1 MCWEYGCCAFVTYA
15 SVVIYFFSLSLL
27 LWWGCCLFSASKG
40 KAWFRIWKCS
50 CFLQSSHNW
59 YSPVCFHTVSS
70 IAVRGCPPCADAVD
84 ASLPLPRVFIM
95 LSRSGQIKYKLEARE
110 RLRNQSWCKNVW
122 SLWGLKFWN
131 AWKFGQIGAIENSIA
146 YLEEKKKI
154 KTYMVFAVYVGSSC
168 SLLIRGLVIWSRNR
182 NTALLLRGT
191 SCDE

>member
-1 MCWEYGCCAFVTYA
+1 MLGIWLLCFCYLCISGY
-15 SVVIYFFSLSLL
+15 IFFSLSLL

-95 LSRSGQIKYKLEARE
+95 LSRSGQITYKLEARE

-146 YLEEKKKI
+146 YLEEKKKKENLYGI
-154 KTYMVFAVYVGSSC
+154 CCLCWKQLFFAHKRLSD
-168 SLLIRGLVIWSRNR
+168 LI
-182 NTALLLRGT
+182 
-191 SCDE
+191 